1 MMEWGDDAKAKFN
14 HYFNYVSLNR
24 AVSDIRN
31 GNISPWVVLNTST
44 GQAMVRNMSDE
55 QLNMISP
62 AFDVP
67 FWLKKFKTV
76 PADVALVKEICQEAG
91 IK

>member
-1 MMEWGDDAKAKFN
+1 
-14 HYFNYVSLNR
+14 
-24 AVSDIRN
+24 
-31 GNISPWVVLNTST
+31 
-44 GQAMVRNMSDE
+44 
-55 QLNMISP
+55 MISP

-67 FWLKKFKTV
+67 FWLKKFKAV